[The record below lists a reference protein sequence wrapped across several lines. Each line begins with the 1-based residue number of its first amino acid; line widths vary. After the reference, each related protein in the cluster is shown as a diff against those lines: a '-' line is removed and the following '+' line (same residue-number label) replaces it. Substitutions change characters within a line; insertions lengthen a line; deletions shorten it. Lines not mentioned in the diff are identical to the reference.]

1 MYGKINIGEK
11 EVEMLANAATPY
23 YYNQVF
29 HEDFFEQSQDMNE
42 NTSGMTVGVFTKIAF
57 IMAKQA
63 EKKDMSKVNEGQF
76 MKWLGDFEPMDLP
89 NAIPDIVDLYMG
101 NTKGT
106 ASPKK

>member
-1 MYGKINIGEK
+1 MYGKITIGEK

-29 HEDFFEQSQDMNE
+29 HEDFFEQSQKMNE
-42 NTSGMTVGVFTKIAF
+42 NTSGMTVEVFTKIAF

-89 NAIPDIVDLYMG
+89 NAMPEIVDLYMG
-101 NTKGT
+101 NKAGT
-106 ASPKK
+106 ATPKK